1 MKNELIPLEKNNI
14 FSKIKN
20 IFRKLFSKKENSIIN
35 EENKNI
41 NSENANFNDN
51 LKVDIDNS
59 KIYNSIEK
67 EKFIKSIKED
77 DTILDKLSLDRFRIL
92 EKYYEKKVQEK
103 EKFLKKLNENN

>member
-1 MKNELIPLEKNNI
+1 MCVH
-14 FSKIKN
+14 F
-20 IFRKLFSKKENSIIN
+20 FR
-35 EENKNI
+35 
-41 NSENANFNDN
+41 NANFNDN

-67 EKFIKSIKED
+67 EKFIKSIEED